1 MVELR
6 YSLTG
11 RAESLPVMARIW
23 GEVGRM
29 LSAAEGLEGWET
41 VFSTC
46 QGAKT
51 WCVEVARKLAWWQYD
66 DARGYEVRF

>member
-1 MVELR
+1 
-6 YSLTG
+6 
-11 RAESLPVMARIW
+11 
-23 GEVGRM
+23 M